1 MWFLV
6 AKESDLHTKRTGH
19 TEFTDK
25 TLEAAKPISL
35 EAPKV
40 AAESEDAGD
49 ESASKS
55 EGIEQLLFVV
65 IYYFTFH
72 SSMKTEKCVSC

>member
-1 MWFLV
+1 MIV
-6 AKESDLHTKRTGH
+6 KESDLHTKRTGH

-40 AAESEDAGD
+40 TLETEDAVD
-49 ESASKS
+49 ASTS
-55 EGIEQLLFVV
+55 NQPAEGKAGTCGMTV
-65 IYYFTFH
+65 TMH
-72 SSMKTEKCVSC
+72 G